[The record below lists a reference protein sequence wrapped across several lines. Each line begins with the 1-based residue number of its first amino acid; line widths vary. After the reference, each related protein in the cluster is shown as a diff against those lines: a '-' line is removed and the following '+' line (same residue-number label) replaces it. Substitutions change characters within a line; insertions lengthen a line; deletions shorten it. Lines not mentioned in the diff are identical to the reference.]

1 MVEKQKVIGMCKKI
15 FWCKNCLNMSTRPRI
30 TFDEKGWCNAC
41 QWSEEKKEFDWSK
54 RKKKLENLLDKYRSN
69 SGNFDSG
76 LKLRVLTMPDRFL
89 DQDKPNI
96 QNDIAG
102 LTAPHIVANILSALG
117 REEEALALLEARSA

>member
-1 MVEKQKVIGMCKKI
+1 MAPFSVI
-15 FWCKNCLNMSTRPRI
+15 FLHNFPLVSYAPAHAQEA
-30 TFDEKGWCNAC
+30 DAAP
-41 QWSEEKKEFDWSK
+41 EEEGAAGGFSAHVMQS
-54 RKKKLENLLDKYRSN
+54 LAN
-69 SGNFDSG
+69 SGGFDSG

-89 DQDKPNI
+89 DQEKPEI